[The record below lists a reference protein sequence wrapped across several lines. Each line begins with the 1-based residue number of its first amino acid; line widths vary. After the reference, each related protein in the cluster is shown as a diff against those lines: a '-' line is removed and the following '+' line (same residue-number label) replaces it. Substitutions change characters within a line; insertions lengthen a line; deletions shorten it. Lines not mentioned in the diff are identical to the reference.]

1 MINQDLVAPFLGALQ
16 ACVSVLLTM
25 SYGIAARRL
34 GLIHDAA
41 INDMSGLAVKL
52 FLPAL
57 IIVNLGEQL
66 HWGTVMNY
74 IPVIFW
80 SISYTCASIG
90 IVHVISRM
98 FNLPQWVKPACS
110 FNNTTSLPLL
120 LLDALDSVGSLR
132 LILRKGETT
141 SEEIDRAQ
149 SYFLVCAVI
158 SKTIAYVV
166 GPRML
171 QDHKSISIPPSSG
184 YEPESNLNDRNHT
197 EESQDELLTETTSL
211 LPQLTQPRIRT
222 LKAHIKRYKSR
233 LSSLL
238 PTRMKQNFMASFGS
252 PFADVVIC
260 CTLLGAILGLVP
272 TLHRA
277 FFARDEDGGIFHAWL
292 TTSIRNLGRLFTTL
306 QIFLV
311 GCKLGVTIE
320 RMILERRGQRNG
332 SRDETTAEY
341 SERDGSSGRIPVR
354 SMVFI
359 FIFRLV
365 LWPAVS
371 ISMIYGLAK
380 TRVLGDDPMLWFSMM
395 LMPAGPP
402 ALVIL
407 GLAELAQASEGEKM
421 AIAKSL
427 TIMYALSPVVCFT
440 ITGALKA
447 VEAVLDEES

>member
-1 MINQDLVAPFLGALQ
+1 
-16 ACVSVLLTM
+16 
-25 SYGIAARRL
+25 
-34 GLIHDAA
+34 
-41 INDMSGLAVKL
+41 
-52 FLPAL
+52 
-57 IIVNLGEQL
+57 
-66 HWGTVMNY
+66 
-74 IPVIFW
+74 
-80 SISYTCASIG
+80 
-90 IVHVISRM
+90 M

-120 LLDALDSVGSLR
+120 LLDSLDSVGSLR
-132 LILRKGETT
+132 LILRKGERT

-171 QDHKSISIPPSSG
+171 QDDKPISISPSPG
-184 YEPESNLNDRNHT
+184 YEPESNPIHT
-197 EESQDELLTETTSL
+197 EESQDELLTERTSL
-211 LPQLTQPRIRT
+211 LPQLTQPHILT
-222 LKAHIKRYKSR
+222 LNECIKRYKTR

-238 PTRMKQNFMASFGS
+238 PTRMKQNLMASFGS
-252 PFADVVIC
+252 PFADVVIF

-320 RMILERRGQRNG
+320 RMILERRGRRDG
-332 SRDETTAEY
+332 SRDETTAED
-341 SERDGSSGRIPVR
+341 SGQNEGSGRIPIR
-354 SMVFI
+354 AMVFV

-371 ISMIYGLAK
+371 ISMIYGFAK
-380 TRVLGDDPMLWFSMM
+380 TGILGDDPMLWFAMM

-427 TIMYALSPVVCFT
+427 TVCSRWNFWIIGVNMLLMRFRLCILSPQLC
-440 ITGALKA
+440 AL
-447 VEAVLDEES
+447 LLLGL

>member
-1 MINQDLVAPFLGALQ
+1 
-16 ACVSVLLTM
+16 M

-66 HWGTVMNY
+66 HWSTVMNY
-74 IPVIFW
+74 IPSPYAQVW

-132 LILRKGETT
+132 LILRKGEST

-171 QDHKSISIPPSSG
+171 QDHKPISIPSSRG
-184 YEPESNLNDRNHT
+184 YEPESNSNNRNHS

-211 LPQLTQPRIRT
+211 LPQLTQPYIHT
-222 LKAHIKRYKSR
+222 LNTHIKRYKTR

-252 PFADVVIC
+252 PFADVAIC
-260 CTLLGAILGLVP
+260 CTILGAILGLVP

-292 TTSIRNLGRLFTTL
+292 TTSVRNLGRLFTTL

-320 RMILERRGQRNG
+320 RMILERRGQQDG
-332 SRDETTAEY
+332 GDEITAEN
-341 SERDGSSGRIPVR
+341 SERDGSSGRIPIPA
-354 SMVFI
+354 MVFV
-359 FIFRLV
+359 FIFRLI
-365 LWPAVS
+365 LWPAIS
-371 ISMIYGLAK
+371 ISMIYGFAK
-380 TRVLGDDPMLWFSMM
+380 TGVLGDDPMLWFSMM

-407 GLAELAQASEGEKM
+407 GLAELAQASDGEKM